1 MFVDVGLTF
10 RELAMNDPLPRAA
23 IQQAIF
29 EFLRGRDDSAIFGA
43 MAVNAYVD
51 ERRMTEDVDIVSIR
65 ARDLAN
71 ELRTRLNEKFQIA
84 VRVRIVRGGIGF
96 RVYQVAEPKNRHL
109 IDVRPVEALPPVER
123 IDGVLVVTPEEL
135 IAGKV
140 MSCVR
145 RKGQPKSFTDRR
157 DLAHMLLRFPELK
170 REHGEVRQRL
180 EAHRANE
187 EMLALWTELV
197 ATEIPPEEEDAE
209 FS

>member
-1 MFVDVGLTF
+1 
-10 RELAMNDPLPRAA
+10 
-23 IQQAIF
+23 
-29 EFLRGRDDSAIFGA
+29 
-43 MAVNAYVD
+43 
-51 ERRMTEDVDIVSIR
+51 
-65 ARDLAN
+65 
-71 ELRTRLNEKFQIA
+71 
-84 VRVRIVRGGIGF
+84 
-96 RVYQVAEPKNRHL
+96 L
-109 IDVRPVEALPPVER
+109 IDVRPVEALPQVER

-140 MSCVR
+140 MSCVS